1 MRILHLADLHLGK
14 IIFDLHLTVD
24 QQHILEQIVAIA
36 VREKVDVVV
45 ISGDLYDR
53 SIPPVQAT
61 MVMDD
66 FLSRLLI
73 DHGIKVIITPGNHD
87 SAERLAFASRLLKDQ
102 GLFIASGMSEGIAPV
117 ILHDDAGPVTFW
129 PLPYIDPLALKRHLG
144 DLEIDDFDS
153 AMERVVASLPLAP
166 GRNLCL
172 AHCFTGGGEASE
184 SERPLTIGGSSLV
197 DPLHF
202 APFELTLLGHLHRPQ
217 QVGAKVFYAGSPLK
231 YSFSETGQSKV
242 VAIFDLAADGS
253 FTRTLVE
260 LVPLRE
266 MRTLSGELTE
276 ILAAA
281 ANDPGADDYLWIEL
295 TDRSALFDYAA
306 KLRTAYPNL
315 LNITRTAYAGNGT
328 SGDAIVVRNKSESE
342 IVSAFFHHVS
352 SNGLSSSE
360 ASVLAEVLNDLLRQ
374 EQGEESCD
382 RSN

>member
-129 PLPYIDPLALKRHLG
+129 PLPYVDPLALKRHLG
-144 DLEIDDFDS
+144 DLEIDDFDT
-153 AMERVVASLPLAP
+153 AMQRVVSALPLAP

-197 DPLHF
+197 DPVHF
-202 APFELTLLGHLHRPQ
+202 ARFELTLLGHLHRPQ

-231 YSFSETGQSKV
+231 YSFSE
-242 VAIFDLAADGS
+242 A
-253 FTRTLVE
+253 
-260 LVPLRE
+260 
-266 MRTLSGELTE
+266 E
-276 ILAAA
+276 IGRA
-281 ANDPGADDYLWIEL
+281 
-295 TDRSALFDYAA
+295 
-306 KLRTAYPNL
+306 
-315 LNITRTAYAGNGT
+315 
-328 SGDAIVVRNKSESE
+328 
-342 IVSAFFHHVS
+342 HV
-352 SNGLSSSE
+352 
-360 ASVLAEVLNDLLRQ
+360 
-374 EQGEESCD
+374 
-382 RSN
+382 